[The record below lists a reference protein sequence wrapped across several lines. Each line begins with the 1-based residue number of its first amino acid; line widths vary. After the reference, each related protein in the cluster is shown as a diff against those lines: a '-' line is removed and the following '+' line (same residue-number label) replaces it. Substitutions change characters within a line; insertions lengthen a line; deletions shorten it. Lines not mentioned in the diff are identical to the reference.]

1 MSYCPKCGADAA
13 DGQNYCRKCG
23 VNLAL
28 VTKAVNLGE
37 VIARG
42 DSGLLP
48 KIRIF
53 MGNMKL
59 DDVSEQVG
67 RHLEKINESLM
78 SANRDTVKAVRETR
92 LSLPDWGSEPAKPKP
107 PKRAKKQ
114 EDRRSK
120 LLAEGFPSFFLGIAL
135 MVFLFVFGDMLVFRI
150 PPEKAAR
157 IPFDVAEAAKIA
169 WLIGLIPTLSGLG
182 KLVAAGFI
190 KAGSESGPVE
200 DVGPPQLASPPE
212 AIAFDAQDAPPS
224 VTEHT
229 TARLGDHAPDRMRAH
244 E

>member
-1 MSYCPKCGADAA
+1 MIYCPKCGADAVE
-13 DGQNYCRKCG
+13 GQNYCRKCG

-28 VTKAVNLGE
+28 VSKAVNLGE

-48 KIRIF
+48 KIRNF

-67 RHLEKINESLM
+67 RHLETINESLK
-78 SANRDTVKAVRETR
+78 SANRETSKSVRETS
-92 LSLPDWGSEPAKPKP
+92 LSLPDWRSEQKS
-107 PKRAKKQ
+107 AKKVRSAA
-114 EDRRSK
+114 DRRAK
-120 LLAEGFPSFFLGIAL
+120 LLAEGFPSLFIGIAMMIL
-135 MVFLFVFGDMLVFRI
+135 LYVFGDSLVLRI
-150 PPEKAAR
+150 PPDRAAR
-157 IPFDVAEAAKIA
+157 IPFDVAEAAKVA
-169 WLIGLIPTLSGLG
+169 WLLGLIPTLSGLG

-190 KAGSESGPVE
+190 RGTP
-200 DVGPPQLASPPE
+200 DVTREAEAQPAQLAPPPE
-212 AIAFDAQDAPPS
+212 AIPFELQDAPPS

-229 TARLGDHAPDRMRAH
+229 TARLGEHAPGRMRAH

>member
-1 MSYCPKCGADAA
+1 MIYCPKCGADAA
-13 DGQNYCRKCG
+13 EGQNYCRKCG

-28 VTKAVNLGE
+28 VSKAMNLGE

-48 KIRIF
+48 KIRTF

-67 RHLEKINESLM
+67 RHLEKINESLS
-78 SANRDTVKAVRETR
+78 SANRETAKAVRETS
-92 LSLPDWGSEPAKPKP
+92 LSLPDWGSDSKPAKK
-107 PKRAKKQ
+107 AKSAA
-114 EDRRSK
+114 DRRAK
-120 LLAEGFPSFFLGIAL
+120 LLAEGFPSLFFGIAMMIL
-135 MVFLFVFGDMLVFRI
+135 LFVFGDMLVLKI

-182 KLVAAGFI
+182 KLLAAGFI
-190 KAGSESGPVE
+190 RPDREPSSESGVE
-200 DVGPPQLASPPE
+200 SPQLAAAIE
-212 AIAFDAQDAPPS
+212 AVPFDLQDAPPS

-229 TARLGDHAPDRMRAH
+229 TARLDTHAPNRMSAH